1 MEFSGWK
8 PAGFG
13 DSRLLQI
20 VRTRRQCAL
29 LHLRRKRSYQR
40 YLYITFRRV
49 GLILLLAVCSWICYC
64 FWFHGKLM
72 CLVLP
77 CSLLFLRFHAAH
89 ENKKSKSCIFF
100 AIPLYLQIR
109 REEHLVSWST
119 AFEKK
124 NNHFKSELY
133 SQSQRIF
140 AYIEVQ
146 ELFLILIRFLSCV

>member
-109 REEHLVSWST
+109 REEHLVSWSA

-124 NNHFKSELY
+124 ITTLKANSIPSHSVYL
-133 SQSQRIF
+133 
-140 AYIEVQ
+140 
-146 ELFLILIRFLSCV
+146 LILKYRSCFLF